1 MANPLTKEDKVLLNL
16 LAKSMF
22 GADVEIDYK
31 DIDFEKLFLESVS
44 QTVLAQA
51 FDALP
56 LEVRR
61 YNPQVYDTWQE
72 YAYFVVRSNSKQ
84 LSSNVKLENDF
95 KNAGLKIC
103 TIKGFASAYYYNKPH
118 LRQMGDIDFLVPAED
133 MEKSR
138 LFLLDNGYEQM
149 HNDGTEDEHFHITF
163 KKSNDIYEMHRGIN
177 LAQETNGQVD
187 KYMSRIFDNSVC
199 VNFDSLQLVVPS
211 VFNHGL
217 IMLLHIQRHLFGS
230 GIGLRHL
237 CDWAAFV
244 NSVDNGTWVDTF
256 EQKLKGVHL
265 WRLAQALG
273 KVASIY
279 LKMPEKDWFAEIE
292 PELAQELLVDILS
305 GGNFGIKNSKRTQ
318 ENFFVLANDKDK
330 LSSYVKKLINKVFGW
345 RPFYK
350 KHKWLL
356 PVGIV
361 AYTLRISFLLLIGK
375 RRINLVQTHKNGAAR
390 DKLYKNLFS

>member
-1 MANPLTKEDKVLLNL
+1 MANPLTKENKVLLNL

-22 GADVEIDYK
+22 GADVEIDCK

-84 LSSNVKLENDF
+84 LYLNIKLDSDF
-95 KNAGLKIC
+95 KNGGLKMC
-103 TIKGFASAYYYNKPH
+103 TIKGFAAAYYYDKKH

-138 LFLLDNGYEQM
+138 LFLLDNGYEQRPR
-149 HNDGTEDEHFHITF
+149 DESEHFHIGFT
-163 KKSNDIYEMHRGIN
+163 KNKEKYEMHKGITYIKD
-177 LAQETNGQVD
+177 ENGQID
-187 KYMSRIFDNSVC
+187 KYMAQIFDNCISVD
-199 VNFDSLQLVVPS
+199 FEHGEITIPGI
-211 VFNHGL
+211 FEHGL
-217 IMLLHIQRHLFGS
+217 TMLLHMQRHMLEG

-256 EQKLKGVHL
+256 EQKLKGVRL

-292 PELAQELLVDILS
+292 PELAQELLVDILL
-305 GGNFGIKNSKRTQ
+305 GGNFGLKNIKRAQESFFISVAHKSKLR
-318 ENFFVLANDKDK
+318 A
-330 LSSYVKKLINKVFGW
+330 YVSAYIRMAMAW

-361 AYTLRISFLLLIGK
+361 AYTLRTSFLLLIGK